1 MIITFKFRVKLGITK
16 SSHCWHFVYTEHG
29 NFIEKKTFFFFFEMF
44 QQISICYKKCNK
56 CKICYIILNVLV
68 LKMKTMFPQNQIH
81 GIVLTALS
89 FPKLFK
95 KISIYKIMFLL
106 QISKA
111 FSNWF
116 DTFSLLVPN
125 LYKTW
130 PFHRKSQFSWNAF
143 SKNTSSDCKLIQLKM
158 TLLLFKYTFFV
169 LQ

>member
-1 MIITFKFRVKLGITK
+1 MAIL
-16 SSHCWHFVYTEHG
+16 S
-29 NFIEKKTFFFFFEMF
+29 KKKHFFFFFEMF

-111 FSNWF
+111 FQIDLILFHCWYLIYTKHDHFIEKASF
-116 DTFSLLVPN
+116 HEMLFQKILQAIVN
-125 LYKTW
+125 L
-130 PFHRKSQFSWNAF
+130 
-143 SKNTSSDCKLIQLKM
+143 SS
-158 TLLLFKYTFFV
+158 
-169 LQ
+169 